1 MICAG
6 IDAGSRTLKIVL
18 RRTPI
23 VSGRWPRGWS
33 IRASIRTA
41 LRADLLEKLLHEQGL
56 RRDDVGAVVA
66 TGYGRKLVRT
76 ADTTV
81 TEITC
86 QARGVRHRVPDAR
99 TIVDI
104 GGQDSKLVR
113 LKAGGAVADFVMND
127 RCAAGTG
134 RFLEMLAAQLGTPF
148 CELESL
154 VGRSRAPAVISSMC
168 VVFAESEI
176 VGLLAAGVLPEDI
189 VTGVQ
194 TAIATRIAA
203 MTGRKLAEPILFT
216 GGVALVPGMGDAL
229 AGRVGKARAD
239 RPPAA
244 IDLRPRRGPP
254 GRRSVSRRTEF
265 IPFSS
270 RSNGVIAVR
279 QARHDRSSFRRIRR
293 TGSRHVT
300 KGLAIHAS
308 RRTAARIAMA
318 LRTFL
323 LHPGSCHECSF
334 TRADRRPWTTP
345 CPSLGCRVFRRSE
358 ARITRP
364 AEPW

>member
-18 RRTPI
+18 VDADLRRLVAWGVVDQGI
-23 VSGRWPRGWS
+23 DQDRLAV
-33 IRASIRTA
+33 
-41 LRADLLEKLLHEQGL
+41 DLLEKLLHEHGL
-56 RRDDVGAVVA
+56 RREDVGAVVS

-76 ADTTV
+76 AGSTV

-86 QARGVRHRVPDAR
+86 QARGVRCRVPDAR

-113 LKAGGAVADFVMND
+113 LKENGAVADFLMND

-154 VGRSRAPAVISSMC
+154 VGRSHAPAVISSMC

-203 MTGRKLAEPILFT
+203 MTGRNLAEPILFT
-216 GGVALVPGMGDAL
+216 GGVALVPGMGDSLAAVFERPVQIAPQPQLTCAL
-229 AGRVGKARAD
+229 GAALLAAD
-239 RPPAA
+239 R
-244 IDLRPRRGPP
+244 
-254 GRRSVSRRTEF
+254 F
-265 IPFSS
+265 
-270 RSNGVIAVR
+270 
-279 QARHDRSSFRRIRR
+279 
-293 TGSRHVT
+293 
-300 KGLAIHAS
+300 
-308 RRTAARIAMA
+308 
-318 LRTFL
+318 
-323 LHPGSCHECSF
+323 
-334 TRADRRPWTTP
+334 ADRR
-345 CPSLGCRVFRRSE
+345 
-358 ARITRP
+358 
-364 AEPW
+364 